1 MRYSTLAAS
10 AAIDQSAGPGHL
22 ALVKNHGQPAEE
34 VREAA
39 RAGAVAQDVR
49 RLQRRH
55 STTTAPTP
63 PPPQVVPALLMVVKF
78 FKLDFSLY
86 VPQLRAGYACAVALT
101 VLTTLMCGQLAQK
114 KQEPGEVT
122 VKEKNYQNITVEKKF
137 TVADYDQREAVSKV
151 RALCFQVA
159 MTSFM
164 HYKWGSPMPLLFQCV
179 MLPMNLADE
188 PLVKIHVFGA
198 KAEGKLSRP
207 FAKPP
212 NPLADALGVNPDA
225 DDAVARKPSKKDD

>member
-1 MRYSTLAAS
+1 MREFSEQRDFAQRRYWYAFVLVLES
-10 AAIDQSAGPGHL
+10 DHL
-22 ALVKNHGQPAEE
+22 QGEPFVRPPISDLVYRPND
-34 VREAA
+34 
-39 RAGAVAQDVR
+39 AGADALEPLEPAHARETGRRAPAAQLLPHGDTMGLDR
-49 RLQRRH
+49 APDRLAVGLPH
-55 STTTAPTP
+55 N
-63 PPPQVVPALLMVVKF
+63 
-78 FKLDFSLY
+78 
-86 VPQLRAGYACAVALT
+86 LR
-101 VLTTLMCGQLAQK
+101 GQLAQK

-137 TVADYDQREAVSKV
+137 TIADYDQREAVSKV

-198 KAEGKLSRP
+198 KAEGKLARP

-225 DDAVARKPSKKDD
+225 DDGAVARKPSKKDD

>member
-1 MRYSTLAAS
+1 MFVGRARRTQHHYRADA
-10 AAIDQSAGPGHL
+10 
-22 ALVKNHGQPAEE
+22 QP
-34 VREAA
+34 EAA
-39 RAGAVAQDVR
+39 GRPG
-49 RLQRRH
+49 
-55 STTTAPTP
+55 
-63 PPPQVVPALLMVVKF
+63 LLMVVKF

-137 TVADYDQREAVSKV
+137 TMADYDQREAVRKSE
-151 RALCFQVA
+151 RLCFQVA

-198 KAEGKLSRP
+198 PAEGKLARP

-225 DDAVARKPSKKDD
+225 DDAVPRGSLRRRTTRCLAASVLFYDARGDDLSVC